1 MVATKVTLLFQA
13 GTIDSSGNAARTG
26 GFSETYYSTLAI
38 DSPSLTTIWTALC
51 LARAALLPTNSR
63 IVGSRYQN
71 VDPVGGSRQFDN
83 VYVGSAGTLND
94 LPNLALQWTVRSPA
108 TPNQRNVI
116 LRSIP
121 DARVVTGEYSPSP
134 AYDAALLA
142 FFNQLTNN
150 WQFRAI
156 TRTIA
161 PVKIVDITGAGNMVT
176 TAPHGLVVGDH
187 CNIMSTRPD
196 SVHKISYEA
205 IVTQLLTPTSVVI
218 VRADNN
224 GLLQSSVGGRV
235 RKKAI
240 IYPNI
245 TITQGE
251 VVSPVAITRKVGA
264 PFRKFRGRRT
274 VNHG

>member
-1 MVATKVTLLFQA
+1 MGATKVTLLFQA

-38 DSPSLTTIWTALC
+38 DAPQLQTNWTALC
-51 LARAALLPTNSR
+51 QKRAALLPTNSR
-63 IVGSRYQN
+63 IVGSRYQR

-83 VYVGSAGTLND
+83 VYVGSAGIQND
-94 LPNLALQWTVRSPA
+94 LPNVSLQWTVRSPA

-134 AYDAALLA
+134 AYDAALQA
-142 FFNQLTNN
+142 FFSELTAN

-156 TRTIA
+156 DRTIL
-161 PVKIVDITGAGNMVT
+161 PVKIVDITGAGVMVT
-176 TAPHGLVVGDH
+176 AQPHGLVVGDH
-187 CNIMSTRPD
+187 CNVMSTRPD
-196 SVHKISYEA
+196 TVHKSTYEA
-205 IVTQLLTPTSVVI
+205 IVTVLTSPTTATI
-218 VRADNN
+218 VRADQ

-235 RKKAI
+235 RKHVN
-240 IYPNI
+240 IYPNMSI
-245 TITQGE
+245 TTGE
-251 VVSPVAITRKVGA
+251 VIAPVAITRKVGA

-274 VNHG
+274 ANHV